1 LKIKN
6 QNILIDKVLLELN
19 KEKVCILPT
28 DTFYSL
34 SVVADSNKAIENLFT
49 IKNREANKPIP
60 LLISGLNDI
69 ERFCDISSSKLQKLS
84 ETFWPGPL
92 TIVLPV
98 NDLLPKEL
106 NNGSGF
112 IGFRVPNHYFT
123 KTIIEKL
130 GKPITGTSAN
140 ISNIPPSK
148 NILEIISTFKKTVS
162 TIVDIDC
169 GKETH
174 SSTVIKIDKN
184 ESIDILRQGPITLD
198 KIKETINN

>member
-1 LKIKN
+1 MKIKN

-19 KEKVCILPT
+19 EEKVCILPT

-34 SVVADSNKAIENLFT
+34 SVVADSSKAIENLFT
-49 IKNREANKPIP
+49 IKKREVNKPIP
-60 LLISGLNDI
+60 LLISALSDI
-69 ERFCDISSSKLQKLS
+69 ESFCDISSSKLQKLS

-98 NDLLPKEL
+98 NNLLPKEL
-106 NNGSGF
+106 NNGSGY
-112 IGFRVPNHYFT
+112 IGVRVPNHSFT
-123 KTIIEKL
+123 KYIIEKL

-140 ISNIPPSK
+140 ISNVPPSK
-148 NILEIISTFKKTVS
+148 NLKEIISTFSQTVS

-169 GKETH
+169 GKENL

-184 ESIDILRQGPITLD
+184 ESIDILREGPITMN
-198 KIKETINN
+198 KIRATINN